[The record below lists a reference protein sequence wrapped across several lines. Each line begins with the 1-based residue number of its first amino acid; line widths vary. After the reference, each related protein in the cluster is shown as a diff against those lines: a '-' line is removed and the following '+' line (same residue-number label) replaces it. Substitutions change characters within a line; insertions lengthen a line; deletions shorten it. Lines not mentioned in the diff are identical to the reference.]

1 VLEDLHWYVT
11 VPIFRPWGRGH
22 SGGRASTSILRAP
35 VTFETDSFPYTH
47 VTTPNLTILRGDDS
61 SVQRTERTGSRARP
75 STDDSARR
83 WQLQARAVFT
93 REASALTEVATRID
107 SGFERAMKILLSTE
121 GHVVVVGLGKS
132 GLVGQK
138 IASTFASTGTPAF
151 FVHAAE
157 AFHGDLGAFTDDD
170 TALLISYSGE
180 TEEVVELVGHLKRRG
195 IRTIAIVGETTSSLA
210 RAVDVALD
218 VGVSREVCPLNLAP
232 TSSIVATLAMGD
244 ALAVVMMQ
252 ERRFRTEDFARLHPG
267 GTLGRRFAR
276 TVRDTLPD
284 IGAPMIPLGTT
295 VGQALL
301 AIGSGRSGVAVLV
314 DDRGAPAAIIDSDD
328 LAPVVASGSSNALV
342 ELAFSY
348 ARTNPAT
355 VEETA
360 LVARGERLL
369 LEAAVSKLVVVDA
382 DGRAVGV
389 FERSHR

>member
-1 VLEDLHWYVT
+1 M
-11 VPIFRPWGRGH
+11 R
-22 SGGRASTSILRAP
+22 
-35 VTFETDSFPYTH
+35 
-47 VTTPNLTILRGDDS
+47 
-61 SVQRTERTGSRARP
+61 
-75 STDDSARR
+75 
-83 WQLQARAVFT
+83 
-93 REASALTEVATRID
+93 
-107 SGFERAMKILLSTE
+107 ILLTTE

-180 TEEVVELVGHLKRRG
+180 TEEVVELVSHLKRRG
-195 IRTIAIVGETTSSLA
+195 IRTISIVGEPTSSLA
-210 RAVDVALD
+210 RAADVALD

-252 ERRFRTEDFARLHPG
+252 ERRFRTEDFAKLHPG
-267 GTLGRRFAR
+267 GSLGRRFAR
-276 TVRDTLPD
+276 SVRDCLPD
-284 IGAPMIPLGTT
+284 HGAPMLPISAT

-301 AIGSGRSGVAVLV
+301 ALGAGRSGVAILV
-314 DDRGAPAAIIDSDD
+314 DDRGVAAALIDADD
-328 LAPVVASGSSNALV
+328 LAPSVASGSASALV
-342 ELAFSY
+342 ELAITYS
-348 ARTNPAT
+348 RPNPAT

-360 LVARGERLL
+360 LVARAERLL
-369 LEAAVSKLVVVDA
+369 VEASVDTLVVVDG

-389 FERSHR
+389 FERQVR